1 MLRSLNP
8 TESDPENGGGKLKV
22 ILTREGREKE
32 IDVGE
37 MDTVMDVIRSVEM
50 PPDGVLA
57 FSEDIP
63 LPLDESIEGFDC
75 IEIVNVASGG

>member
-1 MLRSLNP
+1 MRRSLGP
-8 TESDPENGGGKLKV
+8 TEFDPENGGGKLKV

-32 IDVGE
+32 IDIGGV
-37 MDTVMDVIRSVEM
+37 DTVMDVIRYVEM

-57 FSEDIP
+57 FSRNLP
-63 LPLDESIEGFDC
+63 LPLDESIEGLDC